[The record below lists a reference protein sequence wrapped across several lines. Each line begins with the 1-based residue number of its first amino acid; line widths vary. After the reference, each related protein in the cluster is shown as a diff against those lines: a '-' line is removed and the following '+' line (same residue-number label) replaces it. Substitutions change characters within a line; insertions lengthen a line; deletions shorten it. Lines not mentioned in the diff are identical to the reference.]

1 MSVVI
6 IGAGHAGTTAA
17 AALRKLDKDIKIS
30 LVSEE
35 GSPPYQRPPLSKKTI
50 FSVAQNYDLILGKDF
65 YNKNNIQLNLN
76 SAVEEINPVQSH
88 VRLNSNKIIEYDQL
102 IIATGSKGYKL
113 NIPGGE
119 LAQKL
124 YSINDAQKLAKS
136 IAKAKKVAVI
146 GGGFIGCEIA
156 SGVQKQNKEV
166 TLLEAGPSILG
177 RSVAPIFAAS
187 VSKIHQSQGINILT
201 NCNAL
206 SINNRGIETA
216 SSFLPA
222 DLVVAGIGVTPNIEL
237 ASMANLDIDNGI
249 LVNKLL
255 QTSNE
260 NIFAIGDI
268 ANFPFQSDSGRLRLE
283 SIQNANEQAKIAAK
297 NIIALRNNHEPQS
310 YSPIP
315 WFWSDQGDLK
325 LQMVG
330 VGKLNA
336 KHHVLENQTAGTLT
350 VLHLE
355 DCQLVAIDT
364 LNHGVNHI
372 CGRKLLSNKKPILM
386 DDIERF
392 KGDLKSLV
400 KELN

>member
-17 AALRKLDKDIKIS
+17 ATLRKLNKDIKIS
-30 LVSEE
+30 LFSDERSV
-35 GSPPYQRPPLSKKTI
+35 PYQRPPLSKKTI
-50 FSVAQNYDLILGKDF
+50 FSDTQNYDLILGKDF
-65 YNKNNIQLNLN
+65 YDKNDIQLNLD
-76 SAVEEINPVQSH
+76 SAVEEINPKQSY
-88 VRLNSNKIIEYDQL
+88 VRLNSKEIIEYDQL
-102 IIATGSKGYKL
+102 IIATGTKGYKL

-119 LAQKL
+119 QAQTL
-124 YSINDAQKLAKS
+124 YSINDAHKLANS
-136 IAKAKKVAVI
+136 IAKAKKIAVI

-156 SGVQKQNKEV
+156 SGVQKLNKDV
-166 TLLEAGPSILG
+166 TLLETGPSILG
-177 RSVAPIFAAS
+177 RSVAPIFAES
-187 VSKIHQSQGINILT
+187 VSKIHHSQGIKILT
-201 NCNAL
+201 NCKAL
-206 SINNRGIETA
+206 SINNRGVETT
-216 SSFLPA
+216 SSIISA

-237 ASMANLDIDNGI
+237 ATEANLDIDNGI

-283 SIQNANEQAKIAAK
+283 SIQNASEQAKIAAK
-297 NIIALRNNHEPQS
+297 NIIALRNNQKLQS

-325 LQMVG
+325 LQMAG

-336 KHHVLENQTAGTLT
+336 KHHVLENQNVGTLT
-350 VLHLE
+350 VLHLV
-355 DCQLVAIDT
+355 DGQLVAIDT

-372 CGRKLLSNKKPILM
+372 CGRKLLSYKKPILM
-386 DDIERF
+386 DDIKRF

>member
-119 LAQKL
+119 QAQKL
-124 YSINDAQKLAKS
+124 YSINDAHKLAKS
-136 IAKAKKVAVI
+136 IAKAKKVTVI

-156 SGVQKQNKEV
+156 SGAQKQNKEV

-177 RSVAPIFAAS
+177 RSVGPIFAES

-201 NCNAL
+201 NCSAL

-216 SSFLPA
+216 SSFVPA

-237 ASMANLDIDNGI
+237 ASKAKLDIDNGI

-283 SIQNANEQAKIAAK
+283 SIQNANEQGKIAAK
-297 NIIALRNNHEPQS
+297 NIIALRNN
-310 YSPIP
+310 
-315 WFWSDQGDLK
+315 QGDLK

-355 DCQLVAIDT
+355 DGQLVAIDT
-364 LNHGVNHI
+364 INHGVNHI
-372 CGRKLLSNKKPILM
+372 CGRKLLSNKKPILL